1 MTIIPGLPQLLVV
14 GLGNLPFP
22 QTRHSI
28 GHLIID
34 ALAARLHIHM
44 STDRTM
50 GGVTGHSKVTLG
62 ETAVSL
68 TLLKPKPLMNIS
80 GSSVAGALRNSVK
93 VPDAMIIIHDSLCHK
108 PKALSPKI
116 GGSANGHN
124 GVRSIISALGG
135 ETRFHRFRIGIG
147 RGPGDASGYVLSR
160 LPEEEKLYWNGDGI
174 GLDFICNEL
183 ERIARKQLGSQGLP

>member
-1 MTIIPGLPQLLVV
+1 MTVAPGLPQLLVV

-34 ALAARLHIHM
+34 ALVARFHIHM
-44 STDRTM
+44 SNDRTM
-50 GGVTGHSKVTLG
+50 GGVTGRSKVTLG

-68 TLLKPKPLMNIS
+68 TLLKPKPLMNIT
-80 GSSVAGALRNSVK
+80 GPSVAGALHKSVK
-93 VPDAMIIIHDSLCHK
+93 ASDAMVVIHDSLSHK
-108 PKALSPKI
+108 LKALSPKM

-135 ETRFHRFRIGIG
+135 ETNFHRFRIGIG
-147 RGPGDASGYVLSR
+147 RGPGDVAEYVLAR
-160 LPEEEKLYWNGDGI
+160 LPEEEKLYWNGDGM
-174 GLDFICNEL
+174 GLDLICKEL
-183 ERIARKQLGSQGLP
+183 ERIARKQLESRGLP